1 MANPLQSL
9 RLIVALLAILGGSV
23 SAHAVSATLYN
34 PAPNA
39 LYDTTGA
46 IARQAKAYF
55 YSAGTSTPLTVY
67 RDAALT
73 TPWTYPI
80 TAGLNGVLPAI
91 YLPYVDYRVRITTA
105 AGSVIFDQDNIA
117 NPLPAS
123 AGGGGGTPANQL
135 FATGQIISALSS
147 SAMDGFVRMN
157 GRTIGSASSPAT
169 ERANDDAE
177 DLFLYLCNNLDD
189 TIAAMGGGR
198 GANCAADWAA
208 NKAIVVPS
216 MQGRVPAGA
225 DDMGGSAA
233 NVLQVSTTT
242 SATNG
247 SPTLTVASATGLAR
261 TMYAIIDGVAT
272 GQITAISGTTI
283 TLSANYAGATGAGKA
298 VRFSF
303 FSNAQTAGLPGGNQS
318 ATMTKAEM
326 AAHDHDW
333 ADPGHTH
340 SEWGLPNNG
349 SNAGG
354 FTGASGAAN
363 AANTTG
369 SSTTGITFNSA
380 GSGLPSSIVQPS
392 RLVGWFIHL

>member
-1 MANPLQSL
+1 MLQ
-9 RLIVALLAILGGSV
+9 RLFLGLALLLAPI
-23 SAHAVSATLYN
+23 HALAASATLYN
-34 PAPNA
+34 PAPHP

-46 IARQAKAYF
+46 LARSAKAYF
-55 YSAGTSTPLTVY
+55 YSAGTGTPLNVY
-67 RDAALT
+67 HDAALT

-105 AGSVIFDQDNIA
+105 AGGVIFDQDNIA

-135 FATGQIISALSS
+135 FTTGQIISALSS
-147 SAMDGFVRMN
+147 ATMDGFVRMN
-157 GRTIGSASSPAT
+157 GRTIGSASSSAT

-189 TIAAMGGGR
+189 TIAVMGGGR

-216 MQGRVPAGA
+216 MQGRVPAGV
-225 DDMGGSAA
+225 DDMGGTAG
-233 NVLQVSTTT
+233 NVLQATTT
-242 SATNG
+242 CSATNG
-247 SPTLTVASATGLAR
+247 SPTVTVTSAAGLGR

-272 GQITAISGTTI
+272 GQISSISGTTL
-283 TLSANYAGATGAGKA
+283 TLSANYAGATGAGKTC
-298 VRFSF
+298 RLSF
-303 FSNAQTAGLPGGNQS
+303 FSNAQTAGIPGGNQS
-318 ATMTKAEM
+318 ATMTAAEM
-326 AAHDHDW
+326 ATHNHGVT
-333 ADPGHTH
+333 DPGHTH
-340 SEWGLPNNG
+340 TDKSNG
-349 SNAGG
+349 AGPG
-354 FTGASGAAN
+354 NSASLVVAGTGN
-363 AANTTG
+363 TG
-369 SSTTGITFNSA
+369 SSVTGITINNN